1 MVAVAGMLFAGSV
14 LALPSDRTRP
24 IDINADRISLNQ
36 ATGMTVYE
44 GHVTLTQGSLHI
56 EADKITASTLAHGIR
71 QIDAYGMPA
80 RFRELPIRG
89 QPEII
94 GSARHLIYSAERH
107 VLILKKH
114 VRVRQGQDS
123 FTGASMHYDLTTQQL
138 EATGSTRE
146 GRIHT
151 VITPKA
157 PPSRNHPAP
166 Q

>member
-1 MVAVAGMLFAGSV
+1 
-14 LALPSDRTRP
+14 
-24 IDINADRISLNQ
+24 
-36 ATGMTVYE
+36 MTVYE

-56 EADKITASTLAHGIR
+56 EANKITAFTLAHGIR
-71 QIDAYGMPA
+71 QIDAYGTPV
-80 RFRELPIRG
+80 RFRELPVRG

-94 GSARHLIYSAERH
+94 GSALHLIYSAERH

-114 VRVRQGQDS
+114 VSVHQGQDS
-123 FTGASMHYDLTTQQL
+123 FTGASMRYDLTTQQL
-138 EATGSTRE
+138 EATGSARE

-157 PPSRNHPAP
+157 APSRNHLAP